1 LDISVNGRQ
10 VLLTRSDNIIV
21 RSNFNLAIRGPLS
34 AGEVSGNVGLTSS
47 RFFKDIDLLPLN
59 LPGRPPPQ
67 PPSAPP
73 NVSIDTPPLKDWKF
87 NIRIRTDDAFLV
99 QSNLARGRVLVDL
112 QLAGTGAKPIL
123 QGTTLIEHLVV
134 SLPFARMHID
144 NGYITFDPAG
154 NPLDPT
160 LNIVG
165 RARTRDYEI
174 RARIFGKLS
183 SNTVLLDSTPPLEQ
197 GDILV
202 LLATGSVP
210 SELGKNPTL
219 LAGRATF
226 ILIQQLLGK
235 LFPQTNRVDEN
246 EPFIDRFDVQ
256 ILPGRRVGDQ
266 SISTSFQLTD
276 NWQIIGDIGSGSDYR
291 GRLKYLVRFR

>member
-1 LDISVNGRQ
+1 
-10 VLLTRSDNIIV
+10 
-21 RSNFNLAIRGPLS
+21 
-34 AGEVSGNVGLTSS
+34 
-47 RFFKDIDLLPLN
+47 
-59 LPGRPPPQ
+59 
-67 PPSAPP
+67 
-73 NVSIDTPPLKDWKF
+73 
-87 NIRIRTDDAFLV
+87 
-99 QSNLARGRVLVDL
+99 
-112 QLAGTGAKPIL
+112 L